1 MRNLADLKRA
11 IILGVKIL
19 KVDSGVKVA
28 TVGTVRTVDKV
39 QTNAFRLGGAW
50 LYWRKAASYEISGD
64 TFSVYQDPTN
74 NSLDNLEIITRAE
87 LAKRNQRGTK

>member
-19 KVDSGVKVA
+19 KVDSGFKVA
-28 TVGTVRTVDKV
+28 TVGTVRAVDKV

-50 LYWRKAASYEISGD
+50 LYWQKSASYEISGD
-64 TFSVYQDPTN
+64 TFSVYYENQPHTKE
-74 NSLDNLEIITRAE
+74 NLVGTYRIIKE
-87 LAKRNQRGTK
+87 